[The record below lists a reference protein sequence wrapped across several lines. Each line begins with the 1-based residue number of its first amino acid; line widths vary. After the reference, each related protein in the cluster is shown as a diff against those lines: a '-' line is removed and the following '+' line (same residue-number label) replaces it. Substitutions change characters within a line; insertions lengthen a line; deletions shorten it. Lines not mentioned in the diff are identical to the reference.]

1 MVYIFE
7 WLTNIDM
14 SEVDKGITNNWPEPI
29 DASFEELYNVFKA
42 CFRGAV
48 VDKETRQRSV

>member
-1 MVYIFE
+1 MVYIFR
-7 WLTNIDM
+7 WLTKTDT

-42 CFRGAV
+42 YFRGAV
-48 VDKETRQRSV
+48 VDEETRQRSV